1 MPLRSHFGLLVCL
14 AASGCAG
21 ILSAGCARLATQ
33 PEEPSKLPPARMSAD
48 SVVLEV
54 AFVRL
59 PAVDRAAY
67 DAIWDQADEQ
77 HFPAE
82 LRRELA
88 ANGLRA
94 GLLGQQL
101 PGELRSLLDA
111 TQNVLEDRS
120 EDVETS
126 DAEVNRAPRRMQC
139 RSGRRAKILVS
150 KTFPSL
156 SLLLC
161 EEGQVRGH
169 QLAEAQ
175 CLLALK
181 AYPQGDGRVKL
192 DITPEVEHGQLKTQ
206 WVGTEGSLMQRVGRD
221 KLVFDRL
228 RLDATLT
235 PGQVLLVSN
244 TAEIKGPGEPFF
256 AETAGGTVERT
267 LLVVRVAQTQLD
279 DLFTPDHALAPLVTP
294 GD

>member
-1 MPLRSHFGLLVCL
+1 MSLRTCCVLVASL
-14 AASGCAG
+14 AAPGCAQ
-21 ILSAGCARLATQ
+21 LTTQ
-33 PEEPSKLPPARMSAD
+33 PEHPSKLPPARMSPD
-48 SVVLEV
+48 SVVLEI

-59 PAVDRAAY
+59 PAADQAAY
-67 DAIWDQADEQ
+67 DAIWNQADEQ

-82 LRRELA
+82 LRRDLA

-94 GLLGQQL
+94 GVLGQQL
-101 PGELRSLLDA
+101 PAELRALLDA
-111 TQNVLEDRS
+111 APHVLEERS

-126 DAEVNRAPRRMQC
+126 DAEVNRAARRMQC
-139 RSGRRAKILVS
+139 RSGRRSKILVS

-156 SLLLC
+156 ALLQR
-161 EEGQVRGH
+161 EAGQVRGH
-169 QLAEAQ
+169 QLADAQ
-175 CLLALK
+175 CLFALK

-206 WVGTEGSLMQRVGRD
+206 WVGTEGSLMQRVGRN

-228 RLDATLT
+228 RLDAMLT
-235 PGQVLLVSN
+235 PGQVLVISN

-267 LLVVRVAQTQLD
+267 LLLVRVAQTQLD

-294 GD
+294 GN

>member
-1 MPLRSHFGLLVCL
+1 MPLRLLCISIACL
-14 AASGCAG
+14 AAT
-21 ILSAGCARLATQ
+21 GCARLETQ
-33 PEEPSKLPPARMSAD
+33 PGEPSKLPPARMSPD

-59 PAVDRAAY
+59 PAADREAY
-67 DAIWDQADEQ
+67 EAIWKQADEQ
-77 HFPAE
+77 HFPAP
-82 LRRELA
+82 LRRELS

-94 GLLGQQL
+94 GVLGQHL
-101 PGELRSLLDA
+101 PTELRSLLDA
-111 TQNVLEDRS
+111 APNNLEDRS

-139 RSGRRAKILVS
+139 RNGRRAKILVS
-150 KTFPSL
+150 KTFPAL
-156 SLLLC
+156 ALLRRD
-161 EEGQVRGH
+161 EGEVRGH
-169 QLAEAQ
+169 QLADAQ
-175 CLLALK
+175 CQLALK

-192 DITPEVEHGQLKTQ
+192 DITPEVEHGQLKSQ

-228 RLDATLT
+228 RLEVMLT

-256 AETAGGTVERT
+256 AEAAGGTVERT
-267 LLVVRVAQTQLD
+267 LLLVRVVQTQID
-279 DLFTPDHALAPLVTP
+279 DLFAPENAVQPLVTP